1 MTVRAWHLGQRRHS
15 DPAPTAFDGRGSE
28 INGGR
33 WNPVGIPAAYA
44 GSSRSLCALEY
55 LVHLDRVL
63 AAGLDLV
70 FAEVSF
76 DSRDVEV
83 ATPPAGWHAAGSL
96 TAVSYG
102 QAWLREQR
110 SLVLQVPSVVIRDE
124 ANYVIN
130 PRHPRA
136 STLEYSS
143 LLEPFAYDARLFT

>member
-1 MTVRAWHLGQRRHS
+1 MVRAWHLGQRRHS

-33 WNPVGIPAAYA
+33 WNPIGILAAYA

-55 LVHLDRVL
+55 LVYLDRAL
-63 AAGLDLV
+63 AARLDLV
-70 FAEVSF
+70 FTEVSF
-76 DSRDVEV
+76 DSSDLEI
-83 ATPPAGWHAAGSL
+83 AAPPAGWQAPGSL

-110 SLVLQVPSVVIRDE
+110 SLVLQVPSVVIREE

-136 STLEYSS
+136 SALVYSAS
-143 LLEPFAYDARLFT
+143 LEPFAFDDRLFT